1 MPEAMEGRAFGN
13 AAPARGGAL
22 GWALFGLRMQCR
34 CVLSD
39 PPAVAD
45 SCPAFA
51 GQSCQRMGF
60 PDVEGEGIPKAERQI
75 QPEKYSLNALITGDM
90 GSLSDFLEE
99 TPRSVPQVN
108 PNSFFNA
115 LGPRPVFGRSRRRQ
129 ASRRDSLPPLNAM
142 PVVQVPQAAQHILYK
157 QGVADAGLFPA
168 IPSYFYLFSLSSPPV
183 ILPLKIKKF

>member
-99 TPRSVPQVN
+99 TPRTVPQVN

-115 LGPRPVFGRSRRRQ
+115 LGPATCLWTVAPTAGKQAGFTSAVKRNARRTSSAGRTAYPVQTGRWGRRALSS
-129 ASRRDSLPPLNAM
+129 ASLLFLP
-142 PVVQVPQAAQHILYK
+142 
-157 QGVADAGLFPA
+157 LFP
-168 IPSYFYLFSLSSPPV
+168 FLSPCHPA
-183 ILPLKIKKF
+183 LKN